1 MQRHWTS
8 AAACGALLIALIP
21 TTAAAEAG
29 QTPSADTVIVTAKR
43 NPEDPPVVAA
53 ARERLSETPGA
64 VAVVSSET
72 YGQRYAQGL
81 TDTLR
86 DVPGVYAQKKWGED
100 SRLSIRGSG
109 IGNSAHNRGTL
120 LAQDGIPFNEADGA
134 GDFQLID
141 PLIARYMEVYK
152 GGNALRFGGALL
164 GGAVNV
170 VTPTGHTAP
179 ADLVLRL
186 DGGSYRTVRGHA
198 EVAKVAGDWDL
209 FAAATAISAN
219 GWRDQSDQTAQHL
232 SLSIG
237 RAFGEER
244 DVRFILKVGNVEQ
257 EIPGSLTLTQA
268 LNTPTMAAPANVA
281 NDYARDIRSVRGA
294 LQSHWRLT
302 PSTTVDAGVY
312 ATWKDLHHPIFQ
324 VIDQESRNWGAFVRF
339 DTETR
344 IADRKADF
352 FYGVSYRSGDN
363 DALQWVNVQGS
374 RGAKTA
380 QSRQNAVGADL
391 FAEGRFFVVDSF
403 ALIAGGSYGYAD
415 REFVNQLVP
424 ARSATK
430 DYDWF
435 APRVGVLWQGEG
447 GEQVFANV
455 TRSVEPPNFSSLAQ
469 AGVATGFIPLRPQEA
484 WTAEVGARGRRGAFT
499 WDVALYR
506 SELEGELLNF
516 TVSPTIPAATF
527 NAGDTIHQGLEA
539 GLDWRLTDMLR
550 LRQTYTYS
558 DFRFDGDAVYGGND
572 LPVVPAHMYRAELK
586 YVSPQ
591 GWFVAPS
598 LEWSPKD
605 AWVDYANTLKSPS
618 YAVASLGAG
627 WTAPQGVTFFF
638 DARNLTDERY
648 VSNFG
653 AVTDARTA
661 STAVFWPGEG
671 RSFFAGV
678 RMAIGER
685 K

>member
-1 MQRHWTS
+1 MHRQW
-8 AAACGALLIALIP
+8 
-21 TTAAAEAG
+21 TTAALGALIMAFNPATASAE
-29 QTPSADTVIVTAKR
+29 TDDRNTADTIIVTAAR
-43 NPEDPPVVAA
+43 DPEDPPVVAD
-53 ARERLSETPGA
+53 ARQRLSETPGA
-64 VAVVSSET
+64 VAVVSSEA
-72 YGQRYAQGL
+72 YANRYAQGL

-109 IGNSAHNRGTL
+109 IGNAAHNRGTL
-120 LAQDGIPFNEADGA
+120 LAQDGIPFNEADGT

-141 PLIARYMEVYK
+141 PLIARYTEVYK

-164 GGAVNV
+164 GGAINL

-179 ADLVLRL
+179 ADVTLRL
-186 DGGSYRTVRGHA
+186 DGGSFETIRGHA
-198 EVAKVAGDWDL
+198 EVGKVFGDWDL

-232 SLSIG
+232 SMSIG
-237 RAFGEER
+237 RSFGEER

-268 LNTPTMAAPANVA
+268 LNTPTMAAAANVA
-281 NDYARDIRSVRGA
+281 NDYARDMRSLRGA
-294 LQSHWRLT
+294 VQTHWRLT
-302 PSTTVDAGVY
+302 PSTTVDGGVY

-339 DTETR
+339 DTEAE
-344 IADRKADF
+344 IADRKADI

-363 DALQWVNVQGS
+363 DALQWVNVRGS

-391 FAEGRFFVVDSF
+391 FAEARFFVVDSV

-415 REFVNQLVP
+415 REFVNLFAP
-424 ARSATK
+424 ARSASK
-430 DYDWF
+430 SYDWF
-435 APRVGVLWQGEG
+435 APRVGLLWQGKG

-469 AGVATGFIPLRPQEA
+469 TGVTTGFIPLDPQEA
-484 WTAEVGARGRRGAFT
+484 WTAEVGTRGRRGAFT

-506 SELEGELLNF
+506 SELQGELLNF
-516 TVSPTIPAATF
+516 IVSPLIPAATF
-527 NAGDTIHQGLEA
+527 NAGDTVHQGLEA
-539 GLDWRLTDMLR
+539 GLDWRLSETLR

-558 DFRFDGDAVYGGND
+558 DFKFDGDPVYGNND
-572 LPVVPAHMYRAELK
+572 LPVVPAHAYRAELK
-586 YVSPQ
+586 YQSPQ

-598 LEWSPKD
+598 VEWSPKD

-627 WTAPQGVTFFF
+627 WTSPKGLTFFL

-653 AVTDARTA
+653 AVTDARIA

-678 RMAIGER
+678 RLAIGER
-685 K
+685 P